1 MMWRSGLAGAL
12 LLLAECGF
20 APAGVLISIDISAQQ
35 MTVSVDGASR
45 YTWPVSTGGQGYS
58 TPAGSFRPFRLE
70 AEHYSREW
78 DDAPMPH
85 SIFFT
90 EFGHAIHGTKSTA
103 SLGSPV
109 SHGCVRLA
117 PDNAALLFTLV
128 QETGL
133 ANTQVDIMNSA
144 WVVSKPYESFGV
156 IGDKSA
162 NTDFDSFL
170 DLMDGR

>member
-1 MMWRSGLAGAL
+1 MMWRGGLAGAL
-12 LLLAECGF
+12 LLLAQCGS
-20 APAGVLISIDISAQQ
+20 APAGVLISVDISTQQ
-35 MTVSVDGASR
+35 MTVTVDGASR
-45 YTWPVSTGGQGYS
+45 YIWPVSTGGPGYS

-90 EFGHAIHGTKSTA
+90 ESGHAIHGTKSTA

-117 PDNAALLFTLV
+117 PDNAALLFALV
-128 QETGL
+128 QENGL
-133 ANTQVDIMNSA
+133 ANTQVDITSFA
-144 WVVSKPYESFGV
+144 WVSKPYESFGV
-156 IGDKSA
+156 IGDHSA
-162 NTDFDSFL
+162 NTDFESFL